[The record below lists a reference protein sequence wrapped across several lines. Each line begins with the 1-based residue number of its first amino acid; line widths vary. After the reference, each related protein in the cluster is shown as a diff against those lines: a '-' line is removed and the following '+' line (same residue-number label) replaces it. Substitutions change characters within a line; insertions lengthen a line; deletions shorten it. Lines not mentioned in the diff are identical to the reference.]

1 MKMIKWASDI
11 INGNLREAEKYIG
24 KAYELRDTHKD
35 AADWCKEMA
44 AKHLE
49 FNAKGHELVKKL
61 IADYTASGKHSDL
74 APGMQAVYTDM
85 HTDMIRRNAEI
96 MAMIAAFKG

>member
-24 KAYELRDTHKD
+24 KAYELRDVNKD

-44 AKHLE
+44 AKHLD
-49 FNAKGHELVKKL
+49 FNVKGHDLVKKL
-61 IADYTASGKHSDL
+61 IADYAASGKHSEL
-74 APGMQAVYTDM
+74 APGMQAVYNEI
-85 HTDMIRRNAEI
+85 HADMIRRNAEI
-96 MAMIAAFKG
+96 TAMISGYK